1 VIAEQWVK
9 SFKWDFQL
17 RKTFQKKTEKLFI
30 ATKTGWGGRGIPFYC
45 PVRKTDDCLSLHSLS
60 VSLFSSISHFASLF
74 LLFKSFFGVGGV
86 SPAQLPLSLF
96 LSVWS
101 ARGQL
106 FIVSTSR
113 QPGANY
119 IEQIVIDSL
128 RLLNFFP
135 SFSLF
140 VYLIFLKFV
149 ALCELEFVFYR

>member
-1 VIAEQWVK
+1 MGQE
-9 SFKWDFQL
+9 FQM
-17 RKTFQKKTEKLFI
+17 RFPAAKNFSKKNWKTFHCHKNGVGRTGYPILLPRQKNR
-30 ATKTGWGGRGIPFYC
+30 W
-45 PVRKTDDCLSLHSLS
+45 LSLSSFSFSLS
-60 VSLFSSISHFASLF
+60 LFLSLSHFASLF

-135 SFSLF
+135 SFFLF